1 MHCHYAN
8 VREPCNKQLQSED
21 NPIKPHWTKSPRQTR
36 YFLQPSCLMIS
47 VSDTRRGIDFD
58 KGFVWMNATGLERGR
73 LDITVIM
80 RLEGLSKP
88 NKLGRVF
95 ICRLVSMK
103 EYNT

>member
-1 MHCHYAN
+1 
-8 VREPCNKQLQSED
+8 
-21 NPIKPHWTKSPRQTR
+21 
-36 YFLQPSCLMIS
+36 
-47 VSDTRRGIDFD
+47 
-58 KGFVWMNATGLERGR
+58 MNATGLERGR